1 MILYDIVL
9 LRTFSAVCE
18 AGGFTKAARQVHL
31 TQSAVSLHIKRLE
44 EQIGSQLIRRNAHGI
59 ELTQCGEVLLSYA
72 RRMLD
77 LSREAEHRLGLDR
90 AHAIRIGIPEYF
102 DLRPLSPLLDR
113 FLTAQPEMRLQIEL
127 GFGPDIEALIEAGE
141 LELAVVSHEI
151 GEGEGVSLFRER
163 RVWAA
168 GSEME
173 LDLGKPVPL
182 ALYPPVCRWRQL
194 ALELLDRAGRPW
206 TIVAQSGGIAGIL
219 AAVGAGLAIT
229 ILPEH
234 HLPDSLR
241 SLSAVRSLPPL
252 PDFEFA
258 LRRGRKPSAA
268 ADRLAE
274 RILQLFRFS
283 GAAQPGIGGECQRA
297 LQASSGT

>member
-18 AGGFTKAARQVHL
+18 LGGFTKAARAVNL

-44 EQIGSQLIRRNAHGI
+44 EQVGSRLIRRNAHGI

-72 RRMLD
+72 RRMLE

-90 AHAIRIGIPEYF
+90 VPAIRFGMPEYF

-113 FLTAQPEMRLQIEL
+113 FLAAYPGIRLQIEL
-127 GFGPDIEALIEAGE
+127 GIGPDIEALIEAGE

-151 GEGEGVSLFRER
+151 GEGEGVALFRER
-163 RVWAA
+163 RVWVA
-168 GSEME
+168 GSEMA
-173 LDLGKPVPL
+173 LDSERPVPL
-182 ALYPPVCRWRQL
+182 AVYPPFCRWRQL
-194 ALELLDRAGRPW
+194 ALELLDRAGRSW
-206 TIVAQSGGIAGIL
+206 TIVAQSGGTAGIL

-234 HLPDSLR
+234 HLPNTLR
-241 SLSAVRSLPPL
+241 PLSAAESLPPL
-252 PDFEFA
+252 PDFAFV

-274 RILQLFRFS
+274 RILQWFRFS
-283 GAAQPGIGGECQRA
+283 GAAGPGTGEDDQ
-297 LQASSGT
+297 